1 VREFFAQRAPRAV
14 IVCDRRPSLGIYGA
28 PLPWL
33 DKPAAIGSIVE
44 LVGVSARAAHGDLGL
59 VTSTASGPLYVP
71 PGRAPSIAWLVDRAT
86 SRAEAPPG
94 ALARSLELLL
104 RRRAALSVGT
114 FVFVVSDFL
123 ESVPA
128 RVWARLRGLGCDV
141 TALVVQDPVWEQSFP
156 RIGGVVVPFV
166 APGSTQGTDVW
177 ITRRRAR
184 ELSAANEGRL
194 TETMERFRRLGCDP
208 VVVGTSDPD
217 EIARLLHGWA
227 ARRRTLL
234 RRGA

>member
-1 VREFFAQRAPRAV
+1 
-14 IVCDRRPSLGIYGA
+14 
-28 PLPWL
+28 
-33 DKPAAIGSIVE
+33 
-44 LVGVSARAAHGDLGL
+44 
-59 VTSTASGPLYVP
+59 
-71 PGRAPSIAWLVDRAT
+71 
-86 SRAEAPPG
+86 
-94 ALARSLELLL
+94 
-104 RRRAALSVGT
+104 
-114 FVFVVSDFL
+114 
-123 ESVPA
+123 
-128 RVWARLRGLGCDV
+128 V